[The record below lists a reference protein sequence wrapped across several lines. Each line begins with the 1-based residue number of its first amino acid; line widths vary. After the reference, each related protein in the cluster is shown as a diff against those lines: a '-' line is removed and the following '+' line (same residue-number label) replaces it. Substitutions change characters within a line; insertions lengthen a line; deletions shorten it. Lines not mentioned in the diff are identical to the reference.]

1 MFGKD
6 GDLTGSPYWGAGMFI
21 GVSINPKSSFV
32 KVVCD
37 VGVLGLDSGPDWG
50 ILMAFIQ

>member
-6 GDLTGSPYWGAGMFI
+6 GDLTGSPYWTAGMFI
-21 GVSINPKSSFV
+21 GVSISLNSSLV

-50 ILMAFIQ
+50 ILMA